1 MQNVEYKAELR
12 DLSLARTI
20 AASIGALLADTLRQT
35 DTYFRIPDAKLKKRE
50 TAGQPTEW
58 IFYSRPGQ
66 TRAKLSNFTLYPEA
80 MARERFGNNDLPV
93 WVVVKKVRELWSWHG
108 VRIHLD
114 TVEGLAHLADEKGVR
129 GPGYFIE
136 FEALVCPER
145 SLAKAHEQVE
155 FLRSSFGPAM
165 GEPLAVGYAELL
177 SQEQEPAREDTD
189 R

>member
-20 AASIGALLADTLRQT
+20 AAGIGAIQAEILRQT
-35 DTYFRIPDAKLKKRE
+35 DTYFRVPDAKLKKRE
-50 TAGQPTEW
+50 TIGHPTEW
-58 IFYSRPGQ
+58 VFYSRPGQ
-66 TRAKLSNFTLYPEA
+66 SRPKLSNFTLYPEA
-80 MARERFGNNDLPV
+80 MARERFGHGDLPV

-114 TVEGLAHLADEKGVR
+114 TVEGLAGRVDESGRR
-129 GPGYFIE
+129 GPGHFIE

-155 FLRSSFGPAM
+155 FLRTAFTPAM

-177 SQEQEPAREDTD
+177 SQEHEPGSME
-189 R
+189 